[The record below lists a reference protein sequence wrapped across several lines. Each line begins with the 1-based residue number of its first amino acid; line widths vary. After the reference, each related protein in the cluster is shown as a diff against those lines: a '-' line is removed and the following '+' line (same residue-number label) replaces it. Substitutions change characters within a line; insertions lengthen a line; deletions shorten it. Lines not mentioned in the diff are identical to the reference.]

1 MPTPGSPPASPGGPD
16 SILPVEAT
24 IEDLRSDVP
33 LLIVRAGKDQF
44 EAMNAS
50 IDPFVAAALRHNLPL
65 TCINHPSGP
74 HAFDLFDDSRAAQI
88 VVRQVLAFLALHL
101 DADR

>member
-1 MPTPGSPPASPGGPD
+1 
-16 SILPVEAT
+16 
-24 IEDLRSDVP
+24 
-33 LLIVRAGKDQF
+33 
-44 EAMNAS
+44 
-50 IDPFVAAALRHNLPL
+50 VAAALRHNLPL